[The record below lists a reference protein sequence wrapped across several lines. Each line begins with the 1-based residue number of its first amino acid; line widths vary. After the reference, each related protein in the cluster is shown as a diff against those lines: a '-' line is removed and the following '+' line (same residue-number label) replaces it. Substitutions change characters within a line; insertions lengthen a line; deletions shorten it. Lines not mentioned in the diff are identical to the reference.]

1 MKEAERETGRMKVS
15 LFVNGKARAF
25 EIAPGERLAHTLRE
39 NGYVSVKT
47 GCGQGACGLC
57 VVWADGKP
65 VPSCSVPTARME
77 GKQITTLEGVER
89 EAAEYGRLLVGEGAD
104 QCGYCAPGLV
114 MLVLAMK
121 RELRNPTE
129 EEIKAYLNGNLC
141 RCSGYYGQLRA
152 AAKYLRGGNA

>member
-1 MKEAERETGRMKVS
+1 MRVS
-15 LFVNGKARAF
+15 LFVNNKPRVF
-25 EIAPGERLAHTLRE
+25 DVPPDEMLAKTLRD

-57 VVWADGKP
+57 VVWADERP
-65 VPSCSVPTARME
+65 VPSCTVLTARME
-77 GKQITTLEGVER
+77 GRRITTLEGVEE
-89 EAAEYGRLLVGEGAD
+89 EAAVYGSLLVAEGAD

-121 RELRNPTE
+121 RELANPTE
-129 EEIKAYLNGNLC
+129 EQIKAYLNGNLC

-152 AAKYLRGGNA
+152 AAKYLYGARAE